1 MKRVAIYIRVSTQE
15 QAKEGYSIPA
25 QRDKLLAFSIAKTW
39 MVNAIYIDDGY
50 TGTNLE
56 RPELKRLLTNLINTD
71 VVLVY
76 KLDRLSRSQRDVLY
90 LVEEQFLENNV
101 DFVSVLE
108 SFDTTTP
115 FGRAMLGILA
125 VFAQLERDTIVER
138 SKLGK
143 ERRAKE
149 GKWRGGPMPLGYDY
163 IDEILMVNE
172 YEANIIKAIFEKYIA
187 GLGMD
192 SICKELNSKGY
203 KSKQN
208 ARFTVSKIKT
218 YLNNPLYAGMT
229 PYKGMQFNGSHEGI
243 IDIETFNLA
252 NDLMKKRSS
261 SYRKTSDSLLG
272 GLLICGK
279 CGSKMFKRN
288 LKGYQYYICYTYHGS
303 PSHMVTAKSC
313 NLGYINSSKLE
324 AKIISQLDCLKIDE
338 YVLDPFINDILQLN
352 TADIDE
358 TAINRLENEL
368 IKVTRELS
376 RWYDAYGKG
385 HMDFNEVDNRIELAL
400 KKKRNIEEQITS
412 MSRLKNEAQSNY
424 ISTDQLKL
432 IVENFNFIWE
442 NATHSERKIIL
453 KGFIKS
459 IVVYKDKPPII
470 ELVKERP

>member
-1 MKRVAIYIRVSTQE
+1 MKKVAIYIRVSTQE

-25 QRDKLLAFSIAKTW
+25 QRDKLLSFSKAKDW
-39 MVNAIYIDDGY
+39 IVSNVYIDDGY

-56 RPELKRLLTNLINTD
+56 RPALKRMLEHMDDIDL
-71 VVLVY
+71 VLVY

-90 LVEEQFLENNV
+90 LVEDIFLENNV

-108 SFDTTTP
+108 SFDTATP

-125 VFAQLERDTIVER
+125 VFSQLERDTIVER

-149 GKWRGGPMPLGYDY
+149 GKWRGGPVPLGYDY
-163 IDEILMVNE
+163 IDGSLMINE
-172 YEANIIKAIFEKYIA
+172 YEANIIRLVFQKYIA

-203 KSKQN
+203 RSKHS
-208 ARFTVSKIKT
+208 AEFTVSKIKT
-218 YLNNPLYAGMT
+218 YLNNPLYVGMI
-229 PYKGMQFNGSHEGI
+229 PYKDMQFNGSHESI

-252 NDLMKKRSS
+252 KSLMKKRSI

-279 CGSKMFKRN
+279 CGSKMFRRN
-288 LKGYQYYICYTYHGS
+288 IRDYQYYICYTYHGS

-313 NLGYINSSKLE
+313 NLGYINASKLE
-324 AKIISQLDCLKIDE
+324 AQIISQLGCLPIDKSI
-338 YVLDPFINDILQLN
+338 LTPFIKDILELN
-352 TADIDE
+352 TTSMDK
-358 TAINRLENEL
+358 TSLNGLENEL
-368 IKVTRELS
+368 TMVNTELS

-385 HMDFNEVDNRIELAL
+385 HMNFTEVDNRIELAL
-400 KKKRNIEEQITS
+400 KKKKNIQEQIAS
-412 MSRLKNEAQSNY
+412 LSQLKNEAQSND
-424 ISTDQLKL
+424 TNADQLKL
-432 IVENFNFIWE
+432 IIENFDCIWE
-442 NATHSERKIIL
+442 NATLSERKIIL

-459 IVVYKDKPPII
+459 IIVYKNTPPTINFL
-470 ELVKERP
+470 EE